1 MIKKILFIA
10 LVAFPV
16 IAFAQESQKIAYVN
30 HYDVV
35 AAMPETKQM
44 QDSLQKKANEYQ
56 AEFKVIQDE
65 YTNKM
70 SDYVNKQDSLNESI
84 KQRRLADLEQLRQRA
99 ANYQETAA
107 QEQEE
112 LQQKLLQPIQEK
124 LQKAIND
131 VGKENNFLYIIQSQ
145 VLLYVSPNAVDA
157 TPLVK
162 KKLGI
167 Q

>member
-1 MIKKILFIA
+1 MIKKILLIA

-16 IAFAQESQKIAYVN
+16 ISFAQESQKIAYVN
-30 HYDVV
+30 YYDVV
-35 AAMPETKQM
+35 AAMPEAKQM
-44 QDSLQKKANEYQ
+44 QDSLQKRANEIQ
-56 AEFKVIQDE
+56 AELKVLQDE

-70 SDYVNKQDSLNESI
+70 ADYVNKQDSLNESI
-84 KQRRLADLEQLRQRA
+84 KKRRMADIEQVRTRA

-112 LQQKLLQPIQEK
+112 LQQKLSQPIQEK
-124 LQKAIND
+124 LQKAINE
-131 VGKENNFLYIIQSQ
+131 VGKENNFLYIVNSG
-145 VLLYVSPNAVDA
+145 VFLYVSPNAIDA

-167 Q
+167 K